1 MERSG
6 FWFLLAFSGSSL
18 RYYPQN
24 FNEIF
29 THYPSV
35 LYNFSSIDRSILFY
49 FFSFEKIATQLGDIS
64 CRKYTFPTIL
74 TDNGLR
80 WNRETFRKTEGE
92 RLGGFTHTG

>member
-6 FWFLLAFSGSSL
+6 FWFFLAFSGSSL
-18 RYYPQN
+18 PYYPQN
-24 FNEIF
+24 FNK
-29 THYPSV
+29 
-35 LYNFSSIDRSILFY
+35 SSPIIRQSYITFPLSIVQFY
-49 FFSFEKIATQLGDIS
+49 FIFSIEKIATQLGDIS

-92 RLGGFTHTG
+92 RLREFTHTG